1 MKLKSLLTLLLITI
15 STSAFCTIW
24 TINTSGLTFTP
35 ATTNILF
42 GDTVVF
48 TIGGS
53 HDAREVSL
61 GTWTANGNT
70 PLPGGFQTAFGGG
83 MVLPAQLA
91 VGTHYFVCTPHAAM
105 GMKGTIIVSPC
116 PTPAQP
122 GLITGNTA
130 ICSGTSNTYS
140 ISPVAGATSY
150 TWTLPGG
157 WSGTS
162 STTSITTTSSATSG
176 NISVTANVSCGSS
189 VPQTLA
195 ITVTSIPPTPAPIT
209 GNTTICTSTSNTYS
223 VVSIPS
229 ATSYTWAYPVGWTGT
244 STTNS
249 IATTCGS
256 LSGNITVTAINSCG
270 SSPLRTVAITVV
282 NSIPNTPTIVNG
294 NSDICA
300 LTVNSYNVASEPG
313 ATSYLW
319 SLPLGWTGSSTT
331 NTISAT
337 SSVTSGNITIAAV
350 NVCGSS
356 TPQTLTI
363 NVANGVLAQP
373 TAINGNAGICA
384 STSNTYDISP
394 IIGATSYTW
403 TMPIGWSGSSTTNS
417 INTTSSATSGNVTVT
432 ANNICGAS
440 PAQTLAINT
449 TSIPATP
456 SIIQGNAVICENSTN
471 FYSVTN
477 DPNAVDYSW
486 TLPASWTGTTTVN
499 SIPTAS
505 FSTGGDILVTANNI
519 CGSSAPQILNV
530 TVTIIDTS
538 VIQSLGILASN
549 SFVGTYQWIDCFD
562 NSFVTNETD
571 QVFIPSTNGDYAVIN
586 TQSGCADTSFCFT
599 ISGLELNENA
609 LNTITISPN
618 PSNGIFSINSANLDI
633 IEVEIEIY
641 NLQGTVV
648 YKASTFAN
656 ESIDLC
662 QQPKGI
668 YLLKVKSGN
677 KVLTNKII
685 LD

>member
-384 STSNTYDISP
+384 STTNTYDILP
-394 IIGATSYTW
+394 LVGATSYTW

-599 ISGLELNENA
+599 ISGLALNENA

>member
-1 MKLKSLLTLLLITI
+1 MKLKLLITLLLITI

-24 TINTSGLTFTP
+24 TINTSGFTYTP

-48 TIGGS
+48 SFGGS

-91 VGTHYFVCTPHAAM
+91 VGTHYFVCTPHASL
-105 GMKGTIIVSPC
+105 GMKGTIVVSPC
-116 PTPAQP
+116 PTPVQP
-122 GLITGNTA
+122 GLITGNSA

-176 NISVTANVSCGSS
+176 NISVTANVTCGSS
-189 VPQTLA
+189 SAQTLA
-195 ITVTSIPPTPAPIT
+195 VTVASVPPTPAPIT
-209 GNTTICTSTSNTYS
+209 GNTTICASSSNTYS
-223 VVSIPS
+223 VVSIPT
-229 ATSYTWAYPVGWTGT
+229 ATSYTWTYPVGWTGA

-249 IATTCGS
+249 FSTMCGS
-256 LSGNITVTAINSCG
+256 LSGNITVTANNSCG
-270 SSPLRTVAITVV
+270 ASPLRTLAITVV
-282 NSIPNTPTIVNG
+282 NGTPNTPSIVNG

-300 LTVNSYNVASEPG
+300 LTVNSYNVVSVPG

-319 SLPLGWTGSSTT
+319 SLPLGWTGNSTT

-337 SSVTSGNITIAAV
+337 ASITGGNILISSV

-356 TPQTLTI
+356 APQTLTI

-373 TAINGNAGICA
+373 AAINGNAGICA
-384 STSNTYDISP
+384 STANSYDILP
-394 IIGATSYTW
+394 IVGATSYTW
-403 TMPIGWSGSSTTNS
+403 MLPIGWTGSSTTNS
-417 INTTSSATSGNVTVT
+417 INTASNATSGNLTVT
-432 ANNICGAS
+432 ANNSCGAS
-440 PAQTLAINT
+440 PSQTLAINT
-449 TSIPATP
+449 TSIPSIP
-456 SIIQGNAVICENSTN
+456 NIIQGNAIICENSSN

-538 VIQSLGILASN
+538 LTQSLGILTSN
-549 SFVGTYQWIDCFD
+549 SSVGTYQWIDCFD
-562 NSFVTNETD
+562 NSFVINATD
-571 QVFIPSTNGDYAVIN
+571 QVFIPSTNGNFAVIN
-586 TQSGCADTSFCFT
+586 TQGGCADTSFCFT
-599 ISGLELNENA
+599 ISGLGLNET
-609 LNTITISPN
+609 LLDVITISPN
-618 PSNGIFSINSANLDI
+618 PSNGIFSINSANLNLEDI
-633 IEVEIEIY
+633 EIEIY

-648 YKASTFAN
+648 YKARSAN
-656 ESIDLC
+656 GSIDLSKE
-662 QQPKGI
+662 PKGI
-668 YLLKVKSGN
+668 YLLKANSGN
-677 KVLTNKII
+677 KLLTNKIV
-685 LD
+685 LE

>member
-1 MKLKSLLTLLLITI
+1 MKLKSLLTLLLITV

-24 TINTSGLTFTP
+24 TINTSGFTYTP

-61 GTWTANGNT
+61 TTWNANGNT

-105 GMKGTIIVSPC
+105 GMKGTIVVSAC
-116 PTPAQP
+116 PTTAQP

-140 ISPVAGATSY
+140 ISPVALATSY

-223 VVSIPS
+223 VVSIPT
-229 ATSYTWAYPVGWTGT
+229 ATSYTWTYPVGWTGT
-244 STTNS
+244 SSTNS

-256 LSGNITVTAINSCG
+256 LSGNITVTANNSCG
-270 SSPLRTVAITVV
+270 SSPLRTAAITVV
-282 NSIPNTPTIVNG
+282 NSMPNAPTSVNG
-294 NSDICA
+294 NTEICA
-300 LTVNSYNVASEPG
+300 LTVNSYNVTSVPG
-313 ATSYLW
+313 ATSFLW
-319 SLPLGWTGSSTT
+319 TLPLGWTGTSTT
-331 NTISAT
+331 NSISTTA
-337 SSVTSGNITIAAV
+337 SVTSGNITIAAV

-356 TPQTLTI
+356 TPQSLTI

-373 TAINGNAGICA
+373 AVINGNAGICA
-384 STSNTYDISP
+384 STTNTYDILP
-394 IIGATSYTW
+394 MVGATSYTW
-403 TMPIGWSGSSTTNS
+403 TLPIGWSGSSTTNS

-432 ANNICGAS
+432 ANNSCGAS
-440 PAQTLAINT
+440 PSQTLAINT

-456 SIIQGNAVICENSTN
+456 SIIQGNAIICENSTN
-471 FYSVTN
+471 SYSVTN
-477 DPNAVDYSW
+477 DPNAIDYSW
-486 TLPASWTGTTTVN
+486 TLPASWTGTSTVN

-519 CGSSAPQILNV
+519 CGSSAAQLLTV
-530 TVTIIDTS
+530 TVVIIDNS
-538 VIQSLGILASN
+538 VTLTGSTLTANSL
-549 SFVGTYQWIDCFD
+549 VGTYQWIDCFD
-562 NSFVTNETD
+562 NSFVSNETD

-599 ISGLELNENA
+599 ISGLGLNQTTSNW
-609 LNTITISPN
+609 ITISPN
-618 PSNGIFSINSANLDI
+618 PSNGIFSINSDNLNLI
-633 IEVEIEIY
+633 EIEIY
-641 NLQGTVV
+641 NLQGEIV
-648 YKASTFAN
+648 YKSSSSN
-656 ESIDLC
+656 GSIDLSKE
-662 QQPKGI
+662 PKGI
-668 YLLKVKSGN
+668 YLLKATSGN
-677 KVLTNKII
+677 KLLTNKI
-685 LD
+685 LLE

>member
-1 MKLKSLLTLLLITI
+1 MKLKSLLSLLLITI

-91 VGTHYFVCTPHAAM
+91 VGTHYCVCTPHAAM
-105 GMKGTIIVSPC
+105 GMKGTIVVSPC

-162 STTSITTTSSATSG
+162 STTSITSTSSATSG
-176 NISVTANVSCGSS
+176 NVSVTANVSCGSS

-223 VVSIPS
+223 VVSIPT
-229 ATSYTWAYPVGWTGT
+229 ATSYTWTYPVGWTGT

-249 IATTCGS
+249 IGTTCGS
-256 LSGNITVTAINSCG
+256 LSGNITVTANNSCG

-282 NSIPNTPTIVNG
+282 NSIPNTPTSVNG
-294 NSDICA
+294 NSAICA
-300 LTVNSYNVASEPG
+300 LTVNSYNVTSVPG
-313 ATSYLW
+313 ATSYTW
-319 SLPLGWTGSSTT
+319 TLPLGWTGSSAT

-337 SSVTSGNITIAAV
+337 ASVTSGNILISTV

-356 TPQTLTI
+356 APQTLTI

-373 TAINGNAGICA
+373 AAINGNAGICA
-384 STSNTYDISP
+384 STTNTYDISP

-403 TMPIGWSGSSTTNS
+403 TLPIGWSGSSTTNS
-417 INTTSSATSGNVTVT
+417 INATSSSTSGNVTVT
-432 ANNICGAS
+432 ANNSCGAS
-440 PAQTLAINT
+440 LAQTLAINT

-456 SIIQGNAVICENSTN
+456 SIILGNAVICENSSN

-505 FSTGGDILVTANNI
+505 FSTGGDILVSANNI

-538 VIQSLGILASN
+538 VTQSLGILASN

-562 NSFVTNETD
+562 NSFVSNETD

-618 PSNGIFSINSANLDI
+618 PSNGIFSVNAANLDL

-641 NLQGTVV
+641 NLQGTIV

-656 ESIDLC
+656 ESIDLSKE
-662 QQPKGI
+662 PKGI
-668 YLLKVKSGN
+668 YLLKVNSGK
-677 KVLTNKII
+677 KVLTNKLI

>member
-1 MKLKSLLTLLLITI
+1 MKLKSLLALLLITI

-24 TINTSGLTFTP
+24 TINTSGFTYTP

-61 GTWTANGNT
+61 ATWTANGNT

-83 MVLPAQLA
+83 IVLPAQLS
-91 VGTHYFVCTPHAAM
+91 VGTHYFVCTPHASM

-176 NISVTANVSCGSS
+176 NISVTANLTCGSS
-189 VPQTLA
+189 SAQTLA
-195 ITVTSIPPTPAPIT
+195 VTVASIPPTPASIT
-209 GNTTICTSTSNTYS
+209 GNTTICASSSNTYS
-223 VVSIPS
+223 VLSIPT
-229 ATSYTWAYPVGWTGT
+229 ATSYTWTYPVGWTGT

-249 IATTCGS
+249 FSTTCGS
-256 LSGNITVTAINSCG
+256 LSGNITVTANNSCG

-282 NSIPNTPTIVNG
+282 NGIPNAPTSVNG
-294 NSDICA
+294 NTEICA
-300 LTVNSYNVASEPG
+300 LTVTSYNVTAVPG

-319 SLPLGWTGSSTT
+319 TLPLGWTGNSTT

-337 SSVTSGNITIAAV
+337 ASSTSGNVSIAAV

-356 TPQTLTI
+356 APQSLSI

-373 TAINGNAGICA
+373 AAINGNAGICA
-384 STSNTYDISP
+384 STANTYDISA
-394 IIGATSYTW
+394 IVGATSYTW
-403 TMPIGWSGSSTTNS
+403 SLPIGWSGSSTTNS

-432 ANNICGAS
+432 ANNSCGAS
-440 PAQTLAINT
+440 PSQTFAINT

-456 SIIQGNAVICENSTN
+456 SIILGNAIICENSSN

-519 CGSSAPQILNV
+519 CGSSAAQLLTV
-530 TVTIIDTS
+530 TVAIIDTS
-538 VIQSLGILASN
+538 VTQTGSTLTANSL
-549 SFVGTYQWIDCFD
+549 VGTYQWIDCFD
-562 NSFVTNETD
+562 NSFISNETD
-571 QVFIPSTNGDYAVIN
+571 QVFIPSTNGNFAVIN
-586 TQSGCADTSFCFT
+586 TQNGCADTSSCFT
-599 ISGLELNENA
+599 ISGLGLNENLLDVIA
-609 LNTITISPN
+609 ISPN
-618 PSNGIFSINSANLDI
+618 PSNGIFSINSDNLNLI
-633 IEVEIEIY
+633 EIEIY
-641 NLQGTVV
+641 NLQGEIV
-648 YKASTFAN
+648 YKSSSSKG
-656 ESIDLC
+656 SIDLSKE
-662 QQPKGI
+662 PKGI
-668 YLLKVKSGN
+668 YLLKIKFDSLIRVE
-677 KVLTNKII
+677 KIMVE
-685 LD
+685 